1 MSKRNKN
8 KKFPCCHGCHSSTE
22 LEQLEDFHACTS
34 GLVFG
39 CNNLIAK
46 VCWTKN
52 EKCLECRRR
61 CKCSK
66 CKDRNEPPSL
76 SPDDE
81 DNNEEPA
88 TNNESLNAVFTV
100 ESSNVCSNNN
110 NEPPSL
116 SPDDEDNN
124 EEPSTNNESP
134 YVVFND
140 VVATNNENI
149 EEPAATLDLD
159 PSNAVKIPSYELKK
173 NDPAKKGKERCVK
186 CSSTRGVNV
195 FYDMINLNMD
205 YATQEFK
212 CLNCFKPVEIVFDD
226 DYFKCNL
233 CKEKAVGL
241 CHNFCNT
248 NKQYCVYHIHCEN
261 HPGDNNN
268 TSSVL
273 VVDTLTPTKGNINI
287 YYTYYIYI

>member
-66 CKDRNEPPSL
+66 CKDR
-76 SPDDE
+76 
-81 DNNEEPA
+81 
-88 TNNESLNAVFTV
+88 
-100 ESSNVCSNNN
+100 